1 MAYFLVGIIDLF
13 FVISLIATIY
23 FGFRARKNKETYQKK
38 FRHSIIATIVLFIF
52 LAGSS
57 QLIPDTST
65 NNETKSSTSSKQKDI
80 QSSSSSRKEN
90 KIKSSNDAN
99 YTKSEIKKI
108 NHQLVLALKNDQK
121 DANNGDERYNWANYI
136 LKILIQ
142 KNKTAYVYVDGNFMN
157 LSEED
162 RKIVGEHTNGLIGAA
177 IAMAGIDYTPEEG
190 REGVYMSF
198 YNGPQAIGRS
208 RYTDNTSFKW
218 YK

>member
-1 MAYFLVGIIDLF
+1 
-13 FVISLIATIY
+13 
-23 FGFRARKNKETYQKK
+23 
-38 FRHSIIATIVLFIF
+38 
-52 LAGSS
+52 
-57 QLIPDTST
+57 
-65 NNETKSSTSSKQKDI
+65 
-80 QSSSSSRKEN
+80 
-90 KIKSSNDAN
+90 
-99 YTKSEIKKI
+99 
-108 NHQLVLALKNDQK
+108 
-121 DANNGDERYNWANYI
+121 
-136 LKILIQ
+136 
-142 KNKTAYVYVDGNFMN
+142 MN